1 MAVTRRRLTFDEFLQ
16 LPEEE
21 PALEYL
27 DGVVTPKMSPKGR
40 HGRLQMRFGF
50 MLELAAGDPPAY
62 WTLSELRVNW
72 AGVASL
78 VPDLAVY
85 QTERLPYDPSGE
97 VADDFFLPPDLAV
110 EIASPGQSDRALLDR
125 ARWFVEHGVPVVLN
139 LQPRNRSARVVRNGS
154 DSGPLQGDAIAD
166 LGDVLPGFSFVVR
179 ELFAV
184 LDVTPRYRE

>member
-1 MAVTRRRLTFDEFLQ
+1 MAITRQRLTFEEFLR
-16 LPEEE
+16 LPEEK

-27 DGVVTPKMSPKGR
+27 DGVVTQKMSPKGR

-72 AGVASL
+72 AGEASL

-85 QTERLPYDPSGE
+85 RTERLPWDQNGE

-110 EIASPGQSDRALLDR
+110 EIASPGQSERAILDR
-125 ARWFVEHGVPVVLN
+125 ARWFVEHDVPAVLI
-139 LQPRNRSARVVRNGS
+139 LQPRTHAARVVRPGS
-154 DSGPLQGDAIAD
+154 DSGWLRGEAVVD
-166 LGDVLPGFSFVVR
+166 LGDVLPGFSLVVR
-179 ELFAV
+179 ELFAT
-184 LDVTPRYRE
+184 LLKPGP